1 MDWIMPRSLVRTHQQ
16 TGCLVTRKL
25 SNAELSFN
33 DDKNTPRRPFCK
45 RPKQENFRSGAEP
58 SQRHQAEP
66 GATGRF
72 FGLIRLIRLIQLIRL
87 IIDLIG
93 PIGPIRPIR
102 PR

>member
-1 MDWIMPRSLVRTHQQ
+1 M
-16 TGCLVTRKL
+16 VTRLLSPTHLSGCKKKL

-33 DDKNTPRRPFCK
+33 DDKNTPPQPFCK

-93 PIGPIRPIR
+93 PIGPIRPR
-102 PR
+102 EKTKDS